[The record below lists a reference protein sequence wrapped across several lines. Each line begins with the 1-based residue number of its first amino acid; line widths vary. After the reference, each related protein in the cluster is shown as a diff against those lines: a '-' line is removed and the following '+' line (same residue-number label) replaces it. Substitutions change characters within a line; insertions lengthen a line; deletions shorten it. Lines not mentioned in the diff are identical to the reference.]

1 MPSSA
6 TFMRPGEAKERMVQ
20 DTAGVRRASVWLWA
34 ITAVG
39 AVLRLVALGYK
50 SFWLDEIASVAI
62 TRLSGHAFWSMLWH
76 NEGNMAL
83 YYVLLRPWLQVG
95 VSEASVRL
103 LSVIAGVASIPL
115 MYALGNRLFGE
126 NAARLVALFFAV
138 NACAIAVSQEARGY
152 SLLLL
157 GVVASTYLFVR
168 LIERPT
174 FALAC
179 AYGVVTGLTLY
190 CHYFGMFVPAAHAMS
205 LAAMSKARRP
215 WKQLALAA
223 LIVALA
229 AVPVLWM
236 IHIQDIGH
244 ITWVERPSLLEL
256 YHVGVYLAAGSGKA
270 VGAVLLFL
278 DLLLL
283 AVFVQTLK
291 TLWRGR
297 EHDLRCWRYLLIAN
311 CLFAPV
317 VISLLVSI
325 VRPVFYHRFLIIV
338 LPSWVLMTAGGA
350 EGIRSRTWR
359 AAAVAG
365 VCVLSLASAITS
377 YSRVQEDWRGVT
389 RYLIA
394 EARPEDRVLYYKSEG
409 YLAVEN
415 YRNWLP
421 GGSEPRPPGLGV
433 SPTND
438 DWEKQINGVARVWL
452 VLYRAKLDD
461 PVARAI
467 DASLRSRYSVE
478 QQVPF
483 RAVTVIE
490 YRSDR

>member
-39 AVLRLVALGYK
+39 AVLRMIALGHK

-62 TRLSGHAFWSMLWH
+62 TRLSGQAFWSMLWH

-83 YYVLLRPWLQVG
+83 YYVLLRPWLHFE
-95 VSEASVRL
+95 VSEASVRV
-103 LSVIAGVASIPL
+103 LSALVGIASIPL
-115 MYALGNRLFGE
+115 VYALGKCLYGE
-126 NAARLVALFFAV
+126 NTARLAALFFAI
-138 NACAIAVSQEARGY
+138 NGCAMAVSQEARGY
-152 SLLLL
+152 SLLVL
-157 GVVASTYLFVR
+157 GVAASTYLFVR

-205 LAAMSKARRP
+205 LAAMSKVRRP
-215 WKQLALAA
+215 LKQLALAA
-223 LIVALA
+223 LIIALA

-256 YHVGVYLAAGSGKA
+256 YHMGVYLAAGSGKA
-270 VGAVLLFL
+270 VGAVLLLL
-278 DLLLL
+278 DLVLLTL
-283 AVFVQTLK
+283 FVRPLK
-291 TLWRGR
+291 TLWRDRG
-297 EHDLRCWRYLLIAN
+297 HDLRCWRYVLIAC

-325 VRPVFYHRFLIIV
+325 VRPIFYHRFLIIG
-338 LPSWVLMTAGGA
+338 LPAWVLMTAVGA
-350 EGIRSRTWR
+350 AGIRSRTWR

-365 VCVLSLASAITS
+365 VCVLSLTSAITS

-394 EARPEDRVLYYKSEG
+394 EARPEDRELYYQPEG
-409 YLAVEN
+409 YF
-415 YRNWLP
+415 R
-421 GGSEPRPPGLGV
+421 SEEHT
-433 SPTND
+433 S
-438 DWEKQINGVARVWL
+438 E
-452 VLYRAKLDD
+452 
-461 PVARAI
+461 
-467 DASLRSRYSVE
+467 
-478 QQVPF
+478 
-483 RAVTVIE
+483 
-490 YRSDR
+490 